1 MPHPRH
7 RKHRTRIMDQ
17 AKRMQIVSIIDDV
30 NDMTI
35 ATLRPDLYPQAT
47 TVSYVNDGLTIY
59 FGTSPDS
66 QKAKNLAWSNKVSL
80 TIDRPYETWDE
91 IEGLSMG
98 AEVSPVTDSA
108 EFQKVGQ
115 LMLGKFPQLAAFV
128 PDDASGIAIYRV
140 EPKFIS
146 LLDYSQGFGHTETFT
161 L

>member
-1 MPHPRH
+1 
-7 RKHRTRIMDQ
+7 MDQ
-17 AKRMQIVSIIDDV
+17 AKRAQIVSIIDDV

-66 QKAKNLAWSNKVSL
+66 QKAKNLAWNNKVSL
-80 TIDRPYETWDE
+80 TIDRPYETWNE

-98 AEVSPVTDSA
+98 AEVSPVTDGA
-108 EFQKVGQ
+108 ERQKVSE

-128 PDDASGIAIYRV
+128 PDDGSGIAIYRV

>member
-1 MPHPRH
+1 MDKTK
-7 RKHRTRIMDQ
+7 RK
-17 AKRMQIVSIIDDV
+17 QIVSIIDDV

-66 QKAKNLAWSNKVSL
+66 QKARNLAWSNKVSL
-80 TIDRPYETWDE
+80 TIDRPYETWKE
-91 IEGLSMG
+91 IESLSIG
-98 AEVSPVTDSA
+98 AEVLPVTDAA
-108 EFQKVGQ
+108 EVRKVGE
-115 LMLGKFPQLAAFV
+115 LMQGKFPQLAAFV
-128 PDDASGIAIYRV
+128 PEDTSGIAIYRV

-146 LLDYSQGFGHTETFT
+146 LLDYSQGFGHTEAFT

>member
-1 MPHPRH
+1 
-7 RKHRTRIMDQ
+7 MDQ

-140 EPKFIS
+140 EP
-146 LLDYSQGFGHTETFT
+146 
-161 L
+161 